1 MSVADQEKTSLSLK
15 TLRQK
20 IGQEI
25 GRSNWILIDQAMID
39 GFADVTGDHYFIH
52 VDPNRASTETP
63 FGGTIAHGFLTLSL
77 LSKMAYDA
85 LPKIDGSTLGLNY
98 GFDKIRFLSPV
109 PEGSRIRARFCLVA
123 LDEEKP
129 GEVTLTY
136 DVKIEID
143 GQEKLALAA
152 TWLTRTYLVEQ

>member
-1 MSVADQEKTSLSLK
+1 MSVADQKTTSLGLK

-20 IGQEI
+20 VGQEV
-25 GRSNWILIDQAMID
+25 GRSSWIVVDQAMID
-39 GFADVTGDHYFIH
+39 GFANLTDDCQFIH
-52 VDPNRASTETP
+52 VDPIRASAETP

-85 LPKIDGSTLGLNY
+85 LPNIDGSTLGLNY

-129 GEVTLTY
+129 GEVTSTY
-136 DVKIEID
+136 GVKIEID
-143 GQEKLALAA
+143 GHEKLALAA
-152 TWLTRTYLVEQ
+152 TWLTRTYLADR

>member
-1 MSVADQEKTSLSLK
+1 MSVADQTTTSMNLE
-15 TLRQK
+15 TLARK
-20 IGQEI
+20 VGQEI
-25 GRSNWILIDQAMID
+25 GCSDWIMVGQAMID
-39 GFADVTGDHYFIH
+39 GFAKLTDDHQFIH

-109 PEGSRIRARFCLVA
+109 PEGSKIRARFCLVA

-129 GEVTLTY
+129 GEVTSTY

-143 GQEKLALAA
+143 GQEKPALAA